1 MPRNYKTRNQFRFS
15 KNRKAGY
22 HPHYIFGE
30 EGGKYLS
37 FGMTTHPKPKF
48 KTSLLKESP
57 NPNNKKDQFIQHK
70 VFKMKK
76 GTVCREAVKGVELFA
91 RGFALDKAFEK
102 EVQKGQIKRE
112 QTNCS
117 VTAQQPSRRNKFA
130 LCN

>member
-76 GTVCREAVKGVELFA
+76 EQYAEKRLKGWSFSQEDLPLI
-91 RGFALDKAFEK
+91 RHLKK
-102 EVQKGQIKRE
+102 KYKKGK
-112 QTNCS
+112 
-117 VTAQQPSRRNKFA
+117 
-130 LCN
+130 